1 LRQRLHSR
9 VKDEDFSS
17 IAHAAT
23 AEPRIRNAANCSPP
37 VEKCRQRVVDDFF
50 IEWMFEAIN
59 GSGWRYWNA
68 TTAAVFRARWVLCRR
83 ASNTSRRP
91 VVDCEYCGFR
101 TFSQEVR
108 PSLR

>member
-1 LRQRLHSR
+1 MGTYAPSVPSGGLDLCASPHTWPHSRHHHQITSAFTTIGSKLCLRQRLHSR

-50 IEWMFEAIN
+50 IEWMFE
-59 GSGWRYWNA
+59 
-68 TTAAVFRARWVLCRR
+68 
-83 ASNTSRRP
+83 
-91 VVDCEYCGFR
+91 
-101 TFSQEVR
+101 
-108 PSLR
+108 